1 MTNKQIDELNEL
13 LVDHG
18 EVITAFV
25 DEVLENYKKGYSQGF
40 QKQVERSAIFVGGC
54 YVIAGICY
62 VIVKK
67 IKKSKDKSR

>member
-40 QKQVERSAIFVGGC
+40 RKQVWRGALFVGGC

-62 VIVKK
+62 ITVKEIKK
-67 IKKSKDKSR
+67 IKNKSR